1 MDLKEKEKYKT
12 FWLKE
17 VIVEESQNMQR
28 EVVEHRTW
36 NIKYRHA
43 TWNLNIEHGKL
54 DIDMQH
60 EI

>member
-17 VIVEESQNMQR
+17 VIVEESANMQR
-28 EVVEHRTW
+28 EVVEHR
-36 NIKYRHA
+36 
-43 TWNLNIEHGKL
+43 KL

-60 EI
+60 GI